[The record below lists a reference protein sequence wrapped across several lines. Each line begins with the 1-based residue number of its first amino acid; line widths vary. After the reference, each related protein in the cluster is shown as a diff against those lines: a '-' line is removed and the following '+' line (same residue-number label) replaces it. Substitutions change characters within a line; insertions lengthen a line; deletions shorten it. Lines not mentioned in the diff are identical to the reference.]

1 MIITIIIFIAVLSLL
16 VFVHELGHFVVA
28 KRSGMGVHEFGFGF
42 PPRLIGLQKVP
53 VYKNNA
59 DGHPEPV
66 EGSGRWRVVWR
77 KQETSTDA
85 TIYSINAIPL
95 GGFVKIMGEDNDEAS
110 DPKSFS
116 NKSFGARFLTLAAG
130 VLMNVLTAWVIFSI
144 GFMIGLPVAVNELAD
159 LPSGGKFTEQQIL
172 IGQVREGSAAETAGL
187 KDSDII
193 LSVDDQSINESTN
206 LQQYIQTQQGEV
218 INFEVKRLNEVLEIP
233 VTTSLDASPEQGIVG
248 IGLGYFGKLS
258 FNPPQAIFQGAKTTV
273 NQLQAIFT
281 GLYSIFT
288 TSEGIKGVGG
298 PVKIAQLT
306 GQVADL
312 GLLPLLQFTAFLS
325 LNLAILNSLPLP
337 ALDGGR
343 MLFLIIEKLRGKPNN
358 QKIEQYANAIGFM
371 ALLLLMLVITAR
383 DVSQLESIK
392 NLF

>member
-1 MIITIIIFIAVLSLL
+1 MIITIIIFIAILSLL

-42 PPRLIGLQKVP
+42 PPRLIGLQKV
-53 VYKNNA
+53 
-59 DGHPEPV
+59 D
-66 EGSGRWRVVWR
+66 GRWRVVWR
-77 KQETSTDA
+77 KQATSTDA

-130 VLMNVLTAWVIFSI
+130 VLMNVLTAWVIFSV
-144 GFMIGLPVAVNELAD
+144 GFMIGLPVAVNELSEV
-159 LPSGGKFTEQQIL
+159 PTNGRFSEQKIL
-172 IGQVREGSAAETAGL
+172 IGEVLNDSPAKTAGL
-187 KDSDII
+187 SAGDII
-193 LSVDDQSINESTN
+193 LSVDDQPINEITN
-206 LQQYIQTQQGEV
+206 LQQYIQTKQGQV
-218 INFEVKRLNEVLEIP
+218 INFEVKRLNEVLTIP
-233 VTTSLDASPEQGIVG
+233 VTTDVNVKPDQGIVG

-258 FNPPQAIFQGAKTTV
+258 FNPPQAIWQGAKTTV
-273 NQLQAIFT
+273 DQLQAIFT
-281 GLYSIFT
+281 GLHRIFT
-288 TSEGIKGVGG
+288 TSEGIKSVGG

-325 LNLAILNSLPLP
+325 LNLAILNSLPFP

-343 MLFLIIEKLRGKPNN
+343 ILFLLIEKLRGKPNN

>member
-1 MIITIIIFIAVLSLL
+1 MIITIIIFIAILSLL

-42 PPRLIGLQKVP
+42 PPRLIGLQKV
-53 VYKNNA
+53 
-59 DGHPEPV
+59 D
-66 EGSGRWRVVWR
+66 GRWRVVGR
-77 KQETSTDA
+77 KQATSTDA

-130 VLMNVLTAWVIFSI
+130 VLMNVLTAWVIFSV
-144 GFMIGLPVAVNELAD
+144 GFMIGLPVAVNELSEV
-159 LPSGGKFTEQQIL
+159 PTNGRFSEQKIL
-172 IGQVREGSAAETAGL
+172 IGEVLNDSPAKTAGL
-187 KDSDII
+187 SAGDII
-193 LSVDDQSINESTN
+193 LSVDDQPINEITN
-206 LQQYIQTQQGEV
+206 LQQYIQTKQGQV
-218 INFEVKRLNEVLEIP
+218 INFEVKRLNEVLTIP
-233 VTTSLDASPEQGIVG
+233 VTTDVNVKPGQGIVG

-258 FNPPQAIFQGAKTTV
+258 FNPPQAIWQGAKTTV
-273 NQLQAIFT
+273 DQLQAIFT
-281 GLYSIFT
+281 GLHRIFT
-288 TSEGIKGVGG
+288 TSEGIKSVGG

-325 LNLAILNSLPLP
+325 LNLAILNSLPFP

-343 MLFLIIEKLRGKPNN
+343 ILFLLIEKLRGKPNN